1 LKTSNHKIKSYLVI
15 INSPKGSIENDN
27 EEFIS
32 LTLSAGTVIGGIT
45 YVNIKEFNRNTL
57 IGKGKLQLIKEDLEA
72 VDIDLIIFNK
82 NLIAS
87 QERNLE
93 KILKYPVIDRSRLIL
108 EIFARRAQTNSGK
121 LQVELAQLK
130 HLSTRLIRGW
140 THLERQK
147 GGIGLRGPGEK
158 QLETDRRLLQA
169 RIRSIELK
177 LEKIRTQRK
186 TNRKSRNK
194 VMKNVALVG
203 YTNAGKSTLFNS
215 LSNSKTFVA
224 DKMFATLDPVFRPIS
239 ISKNRRVVISDTVGF
254 IRELPTELIEAFLS
268 TLEEVSDADLLIHVL
283 DSSDRFMHQN
293 KQSVERILK
302 QIGAD
307 QIPTIYAYN
316 KIDLVKNNLDLLNTQ
331 QHIEVSAKE
340 NIGTE
345 KLIESIA
352 LMINPQP
359 IKAILRIN
367 VNESK
372 IRAQIY
378 SIANVIQECLINEN
392 TLELTVEIDK
402 RNLLRL
408 KKDKK
413 IKAIESKLSNSSK
426 EYNFN

>member
-32 LTLSAGTVIGGIT
+32 LTLSAGTVVGGIT

>member
-1 LKTSNHKIKSYLVI
+1 MVI

-32 LTLSAGTVIGGIT
+32 LTLSAGTVISGIT
-45 YVNIKEFNRNTL
+45 YVNIKKFNRNTL
-57 IGKGKLQLIKEDLEA
+57 IGKGKLQSIKEDLEA

-82 NLIAS
+82 DLIAS

-108 EIFARRAQTNSGK
+108 DIFARRAQTNSGK

-158 QLETDRRLLQA
+158 QLETDRRLLQE

-177 LEKIRTQRK
+177 LKKIHTQRK

-224 DKMFATLDPVFRPIS
+224 DKMFATLDPIFRPIS

-254 IRELPTELIEAFLS
+254 IRELPSELIEAFLS
-268 TLEEVSDADLLIHVL
+268 TLEEISDADLLIHVL

-293 KQSVERILK
+293 KQSVESILK

-316 KIDLVKNNLDLLNTQ
+316 KIDLVKKGLDLLNTY

-340 NIGTE
+340 GIGTE
-345 KLIESIA
+345 TLIESIA

-359 IKAILRIN
+359 IKTILRIN

-392 TLELTVEIDK
+392 TLELTVEIDE

-408 KKDKK
+408 KKNKK

-426 EYNFN
+426 RI

>member
-1 LKTSNHKIKSYLVI
+1 MKTSNHEIKSYLVI

-32 LTLSAGTVIGGIT
+32 LTLSAGTVISGIT
-45 YVNIKEFNRNTL
+45 YVNIKKFNRNTL
-57 IGKGKLQLIKEDLEA
+57 IGKGKLQSIKEDLEA

-82 NLIAS
+82 DLIAS

-108 EIFARRAQTNSGK
+108 DIFARRAQTNSGK

-158 QLETDRRLLQA
+158 QLETDRRLLQE

-177 LEKIRTQRK
+177 LKKIHTQRK

-254 IRELPTELIEAFLS
+254 IKELPTELIEAFLS

-293 KQSVERILK
+293 KQSVEKILK

-307 QIPTIYAYN
+307 KIPTIYAYN
-316 KIDLVKNNLDLLNTQ
+316 KIDLVKKSLDLLNTQ

-359 IKAILRIN
+359 IKTILRIN

-408 KKDKK
+408 KKNKK

>member
-1 LKTSNHKIKSYLVI
+1 MKTNNREIKSYLVI
-15 INSPKGSIENDN
+15 INSQKGSVETDN

-32 LTLSAGTVIGGIT
+32 LTLSAGTIISGIT
-45 YVNIKEFNRNTL
+45 YVNIKEFNRNSL
-57 IGKGKLQLIKEDLEA
+57 IGKGKLQSIKQDLEA
-72 VDIDLIIFNK
+72 IEIDLIIFNK
-82 NLIAS
+82 DLIGS

-93 KILKYPVIDRSRLIL
+93 KFLKHPVIDRTRLIL
-108 EIFARRAQTNSGK
+108 DIFAKRAQTNSGK

-130 HLSTRLIRGW
+130 HLSTRLVRGW

-158 QLETDRRLLQA
+158 QLETDRRLLQK
-169 RIRSIELK
+169 RISSIELK
-177 LEKIRTQRK
+177 LKRIHTQRK

-215 LSNSKTFVA
+215 LSNSNTFVA
-224 DKMFATLDPVFRPIS
+224 DKLFATLDPIFRPIS
-239 ISKNRRVVISDTVGF
+239 VSNNRRVVISDTVGF
-254 IRELPTELIEAFLS
+254 IRALPPELIEAFLS
-268 TLEEVSDADLLIHVL
+268 TLEEVSNADLLIHVL
-283 DSSDRFMHQN
+283 DSSDRFMYQN
-293 KQSVERILK
+293 KQSVESILK

-316 KIDLVKNNLDLLNTQ
+316 KIDLVKKGLDLLNTY

-340 NIGTE
+340 GIGTE

-359 IKAILRIN
+359 IKTILRIN

-372 IRAQIY
+372 IRAQLY

-392 TLELTVEIDK
+392 TLELTVEIDE

-408 KKDKK
+408 KKNKK

-426 EYNFN
+426 EYQFN

>member
-1 LKTSNHKIKSYLVI
+1 MKTSNHKIKSYLVI

-32 LTLSAGTVIGGIT
+32 LALSAGTVISGIT

-82 NLIAS
+82 DLIAS

-194 VMKNVALVG
+194 IMKNVALVG

-293 KQSVERILK
+293 KQSVEKILK

-316 KIDLVKNNLDLLNTQ
+316 KIDLVKNSLDLLNTQ

>member
-1 LKTSNHKIKSYLVI
+1 MKTSNHKIKSYLVI

-194 VMKNVALVG
+194 IMKNVALVG

>member
-1 LKTSNHKIKSYLVI
+1 MKTSNHEIKSYLVI

-32 LTLSAGTVIGGIT
+32 LTLSAGTVISGIT

-57 IGKGKLQLIKEDLEA
+57 IGKGKLQSIKEDLEQD
-72 VDIDLIIFNK
+72 DIDLIIFNK
-82 NLIAS
+82 DLIAS

-169 RIRSIELK
+169 RISSIEVKLK
-177 LEKIRTQRK
+177 KIHTQRK

-254 IRELPTELIEAFLS
+254 IKELPTELIEAFLS

-293 KQSVERILK
+293 KQSVEKILK

-307 QIPTIYAYN
+307 KIPTIYAYN
-316 KIDLVKNNLDLLNTQ
+316 KIDLVKKSLDLLNTQ

-359 IKAILRIN
+359 IKTILRIN

-408 KKDKK
+408 KKNKK

>member
-1 LKTSNHKIKSYLVI
+1 LKTSNQEIKSYLVI

-32 LTLSAGTVIGGIT
+32 LTLSAGTVISGIT
-45 YVNIKEFNRNTL
+45 YVNIKKFNRNTL
-57 IGKGKLQLIKEDLEA
+57 IGKGKLQSIKEDIEA

-82 NLIAS
+82 DLIAS

-108 EIFARRAQTNSGK
+108 DIFARRAQTNSGK

-158 QLETDRRLLQA
+158 QLETDRRLLQE

-177 LEKIRTQRK
+177 LKKIHTQRK

-224 DKMFATLDPVFRPIS
+224 DKMFATLDPIFRPIS

-254 IRELPTELIEAFLS
+254 IRELPSELIEAFLS
-268 TLEEVSDADLLIHVL
+268 TLEEISDADLLIHVL

-293 KQSVERILK
+293 KQSVESILK

-316 KIDLVKNNLDLLNTQ
+316 KIDLVKKGLDLLNTY

-340 NIGTE
+340 GIGTE
-345 KLIESIA
+345 TLIESIA

-359 IKAILRIN
+359 IKTILRIN

-392 TLELTVEIDK
+392 TLELTVEIDE

-408 KKDKK
+408 KKNKK

-426 EYNFN
+426 RI

>member
-1 LKTSNHKIKSYLVI
+1 MKTSNHEIKSYLVI

-32 LTLSAGTVIGGIT
+32 LTLSAGTVISGIT

-57 IGKGKLQLIKEDLEA
+57 IGKGKLQSIKEDLEQD
-72 VDIDLIIFNK
+72 DIDLIIFNK
-82 NLIAS
+82 DLIAS

-169 RIRSIELK
+169 RISSIEVKLK
-177 LEKIRTQRK
+177 KIHTQRK

-254 IRELPTELIEAFLS
+254 IKELPIELIEAFLS

-293 KQSVERILK
+293 KQSVEKILK

-307 QIPTIYAYN
+307 KIPTIYAYN
-316 KIDLVKNNLDLLNTQ
+316 KIDLVKKSLDLLNTQ

-359 IKAILRIN
+359 IKTILRIN

-408 KKDKK
+408 KKNKK

>member
-1 LKTSNHKIKSYLVI
+1 MKTSNHKIKSYLVI

-82 NLIAS
+82 DLIAS

-130 HLSTRLIRGW
+130 HLSTRLVRGW

-169 RIRSIELK
+169 RISSIEVKLK
-177 LEKIRTQRK
+177 KIHTQRK

-254 IRELPTELIEAFLS
+254 IKELPTELIEAFLS

-316 KIDLVKNNLDLLNTQ
+316 KIDLVKNSLDLLNTQ

-392 TLELTVEIDK
+392 TLKLTVEIDK

-408 KKDKK
+408 KKNKK

>member
-1 LKTSNHKIKSYLVI
+1 MKTSNHEIKSYLVI

-32 LTLSAGTVIGGIT
+32 LTLSAGTVISGIT

-57 IGKGKLQLIKEDLEA
+57 IGKGKLQSIKEDLEQD
-72 VDIDLIIFNK
+72 DIDLIIFNK
-82 NLIAS
+82 DLIAS

-93 KILKYPVIDRSRLIL
+93 KILKHPVIDRSRLIL

-169 RIRSIELK
+169 RISSIEVKLK
-177 LEKIRTQRK
+177 KIHTQRK

-254 IRELPTELIEAFLS
+254 IKELPTELIEAFLS

-293 KQSVERILK
+293 KQSVEKILK

-307 QIPTIYAYN
+307 KIPTIYAYN
-316 KIDLVKNNLDLLNTQ
+316 KIDLVKKSLDLLNTQ

-359 IKAILRIN
+359 IKTILRIN

-408 KKDKK
+408 KKNKK

>member
-1 LKTSNHKIKSYLVI
+1 LKTSNQKIKSYLVI

-32 LTLSAGTVIGGIT
+32 LTLSAGTVISGIT
-45 YVNIKEFNRNTL
+45 YVNIKKFNRNTL
-57 IGKGKLQLIKEDLEA
+57 IGKGKLQSIKEDLEA

-82 NLIAS
+82 DLIAS

-108 EIFARRAQTNSGK
+108 DIFARRAQTNSGK

-158 QLETDRRLLQA
+158 QLETDRRLLQE

-177 LEKIRTQRK
+177 LKKIHTQRK

-224 DKMFATLDPVFRPIS
+224 DKMFATLDPIFRPIS

-254 IRELPTELIEAFLS
+254 IRELPSELIEAFLS

-293 KQSVERILK
+293 KQSVESILK

-316 KIDLVKNNLDLLNTQ
+316 KIDLVKKGLDLLNTY

-340 NIGTE
+340 GIGTE
-345 KLIESIA
+345 TLIESIA

-359 IKAILRIN
+359 IKTILRIN

-378 SIANVIQECLINEN
+378 SMANVIQECLINEN
-392 TLELTVEIDK
+392 ILELTVEIDE

-408 KKDKK
+408 KKNKK

-426 EYNFN
+426 RI

>member
-1 LKTSNHKIKSYLVI
+1 MKTSNHKIKSYLVI

-82 NLIAS
+82 DLIAS

-169 RIRSIELK
+169 RIRFIELK
-177 LEKIRTQRK
+177 LKKIRTQRK
-186 TNRKSRNK
+186 TNRKSRDK

-268 TLEEVSDADLLIHVL
+268 TLEEVSNADLLIHVL

-293 KQSVERILK
+293 KQSVEKILK

-316 KIDLVKNNLDLLNTQ
+316 KIDLVKNSLDLLNTQ

-359 IKAILRIN
+359 IKTILRIN

>member
-1 LKTSNHKIKSYLVI
+1 LKTSNSGIKSYLVI
-15 INSPKGSIENDN
+15 INSPKGSVENDN

-32 LTLSAGTVIGGIT
+32 LSLSAGTIISGIT

-57 IGKGKLQLIKEDLEA
+57 IGKGKLQSIKKDLEA
-72 VDIDLIIFNK
+72 IEIDIIIFNK
-82 NLIAS
+82 DLIGS

-93 KILKYPVIDRSRLIL
+93 KFLKHPVIDRTRLIL
-108 EIFARRAQTNSGK
+108 DIFAKRAQTNSGK

-130 HLSTRLIRGW
+130 HLSTRLVRGW

-158 QLETDRRLLQA
+158 QLETDRRLLQK
-169 RIRSIELK
+169 RISSIELK
-177 LEKIRTQRK
+177 LKKIHTQRK

-215 LSNSKTFVA
+215 LSNSNTFVA
-224 DKMFATLDPVFRPIS
+224 DKLFATLDPIFRPIS
-239 ISKNRRVVISDTVGF
+239 ISKNRRVVLNDTVGF
-254 IRELPTELIEAFLS
+254 IRALPPELIDAFLS
-268 TLEEVSDADLLIHVL
+268 TLEEVSNADLLIHVL

-293 KQSVERILK
+293 KQSVESILK

-307 QIPTIYAYN
+307 EIPTIYAYN
-316 KIDLVKNNLDLLNTQ
+316 KIDLVKKGLDLLNTH
-331 QHIEVSAKE
+331 QHIAVSAKE
-340 NIGTE
+340 GIGTN
-345 KLIESIA
+345 KLKASIA

-359 IKAILRIN
+359 IKCILRIN

-378 SIANVIQECLINEN
+378 SIANVIQECLISEN
-392 TLELTVEIDK
+392 TLELVVEIEEK
-402 RNLLRL
+402 NLLKL
-408 KKDKK
+408 KKNKK
-413 IKAIESKLSNSSK
+413 IKAIESKLSNSLK
-426 EYNFN
+426 EYQFN

>member
-1 LKTSNHKIKSYLVI
+1 LEKNNREIKSYLVI
-15 INSPKGSIENDN
+15 INSPKGSVDNDN

-32 LTLSAGTVIGGIT
+32 LTLSAGTIISGIT
-45 YVNIKEFNRNTL
+45 YINTKKFNRKTL
-57 IGKGKLQLIKEDLEA
+57 IGKGKLQSIKDELE
-72 VDIDLIIFNK
+72 VIDVDLIIFNK

-93 KILKYPVIDRSRLIL
+93 KIFKHPVIDRTRLIL
-108 EIFARRAQTNSGK
+108 DIFARRAKTNSGK

-130 HLSTRLIRGW
+130 HLSTRLVRGW

-158 QLETDRRLLQA
+158 QLETDRRLLQK
-169 RIRSIELK
+169 RITYIELK
-177 LEKIRTQRK
+177 LKKIQTQRK

-203 YTNAGKSTLFNS
+203 YTNAGKSTLFNT
-215 LSNSKTFVA
+215 LSKANTFVA
-224 DKMFATLDPVFRPIS
+224 DKLFATLDPIFRPIS
-239 ISKNRRVVISDTVGF
+239 ISNNRRVMISDTVGF
-254 IRELPTELIEAFLS
+254 IRELPSELIEAFLS

-283 DSSDRFMHQN
+283 DSSDRSMLQN
-293 KQSVERILK
+293 KQSVESILK
-302 QIGAD
+302 QIGAN

-316 KIDLVKNNLDLLNTQ
+316 KIDLVKKGLDLLNTH

-340 NIGTE
+340 GIGTK
-345 KLIESIA
+345 KLKASIA

-359 IKAILRIN
+359 IKSILRIN

-378 SIANVIQECLINEN
+378 STANVIQECLIGQN
-392 TLELTVEIDK
+392 TLELAVEIDEK
-402 RNLLRL
+402 NLLRL
-408 KKDKK
+408 KKNKK
-413 IKAIESKLSNSSK
+413 IKAIESKLTNSSK

>member
-1 LKTSNHKIKSYLVI
+1 MKTSNHKIKSYLVI

-169 RIRSIELK
+169 RIRFIELK
-177 LEKIRTQRK
+177 LKKIRTQRK
-186 TNRKSRNK
+186 TNRKSRDK

>member
-1 LKTSNHKIKSYLVI
+1 LKTSNQKIKSYLVI
-15 INSPKGSIENDN
+15 VNSPKGSIENDN

-32 LTLSAGTVIGGIT
+32 LTLSAGTVISGIT
-45 YVNIKEFNRNTL
+45 YVNIKKFNRNTL
-57 IGKGKLQLIKEDLEA
+57 IGKGKLQSIKEDLEA

-82 NLIAS
+82 DLIAS

-108 EIFARRAQTNSGK
+108 DIFARRAQTNSGK

-158 QLETDRRLLQA
+158 QLETDRRLLQE

-177 LEKIRTQRK
+177 LKKLHTQRK

-224 DKMFATLDPVFRPIS
+224 DKMFTTLDPIFRPIS

-254 IRELPTELIEAFLS
+254 IRELPSELIEAFLS
-268 TLEEVSDADLLIHVL
+268 TLEEISDADLLIHVL

-293 KQSVERILK
+293 KQSVESILK

-316 KIDLVKNNLDLLNTQ
+316 KIDLVKKGLDLLNTY

-340 NIGTE
+340 DIGTE
-345 KLIESIA
+345 TLIESIA

-359 IKAILRIN
+359 IKTILRIN

-392 TLELTVEIDK
+392 TLELTVEIDE

-408 KKDKK
+408 KKNKK
-413 IKAIESKLSNSSK
+413 IKAIESKLSTSSK
-426 EYNFN
+426 RI

>member
-1 LKTSNHKIKSYLVI
+1 MKTSNHEIKSYLVI

-32 LTLSAGTVIGGIT
+32 LTLSAGTVISGIT

-57 IGKGKLQLIKEDLEA
+57 IGKGKLQSIKEDLEED
-72 VDIDLIIFNK
+72 DIDLIIFNK
-82 NLIAS
+82 DLIAS

-169 RIRSIELK
+169 RISSIEVKLK
-177 LEKIRTQRK
+177 KIHTQRK

-254 IRELPTELIEAFLS
+254 IKELPTELIEAFLS

-293 KQSVERILK
+293 KQSVEKILK

-307 QIPTIYAYN
+307 KIPTIYAYN
-316 KIDLVKNNLDLLNTQ
+316 KIDLVKKSLDLLNTQ

-359 IKAILRIN
+359 IKTILRIN

-408 KKDKK
+408 KKNKK
-413 IKAIESKLSNSSK
+413 IKAIESKLSNSLK

>member
-1 LKTSNHKIKSYLVI
+1 MKTSNSGIKSYLVI
-15 INSPKGSIENDN
+15 INSPKGSVETDN

-32 LTLSAGTVIGGIT
+32 LSLSAGTIISGVT

-57 IGKGKLQLIKEDLEA
+57 IGKGKLQSIKQDLEA
-72 VDIDLIIFNK
+72 IEIDIIIFNK
-82 NLIAS
+82 DLIGS

-93 KILKYPVIDRSRLIL
+93 KFLKHPVIDRTRLIL
-108 EIFARRAQTNSGK
+108 DIFAKRAQTNSGK

-130 HLSTRLIRGW
+130 HLSTRLVRGW

-158 QLETDRRLLQA
+158 QLETDRRLLQK
-169 RIRSIELK
+169 RISSIELK
-177 LEKIRTQRK
+177 LKKIHTQRK

-215 LSNSKTFVA
+215 LSNSNTFVA
-224 DKMFATLDPVFRPIS
+224 DKLFATLDPIFRPIS
-239 ISKNRRVVISDTVGF
+239 ISNNRRVVISDTVGF
-254 IRELPTELIEAFLS
+254 IRALPPELIDAFLS
-268 TLEEVSDADLLIHVL
+268 TLEEVSNADLLIHVL
-283 DSSDRFMHQN
+283 DSSDRFMYQN
-293 KQSVERILK
+293 KQSVESILK

-316 KIDLVKNNLDLLNTQ
+316 KIDLVKKGLDLLNTH
-331 QHIEVSAKE
+331 QHIAVSAKE
-340 NIGTE
+340 GIGTN
-345 KLIESIA
+345 KLKASIS

-359 IKAILRIN
+359 IKCILRIN

-378 SIANVIQECLINEN
+378 SIANVIQECLISEN
-392 TLELTVEIDK
+392 TLELVVKIDEK
-402 RNLLRL
+402 NLLKL
-408 KKDKK
+408 KKNKK

-426 EYNFN
+426 EYEFN

>member
-1 LKTSNHKIKSYLVI
+1 MKTSNHEIKSYLVI

-32 LTLSAGTVIGGIT
+32 LTLSAGTVISGIT

-57 IGKGKLQLIKEDLEA
+57 IGKGKLQSIKEDLEQD
-72 VDIDLIIFNK
+72 DIDLIIFNK
-82 NLIAS
+82 DLIAS

-169 RIRSIELK
+169 RISSIEVKLK
-177 LEKIRTQRK
+177 KIHTQRK

-254 IRELPTELIEAFLS
+254 IKELPTELIEAFLS

-293 KQSVERILK
+293 KQSVEKILK

-307 QIPTIYAYN
+307 KIPTIYAYN
-316 KIDLVKNNLDLLNTQ
+316 KIDLVKKSLDLLNTQ

>member
-1 LKTSNHKIKSYLVI
+1 MKTSNHEIKSYLVI

-32 LTLSAGTVIGGIT
+32 LTLSAGTVISGIT

-57 IGKGKLQLIKEDLEA
+57 IGKGKLQSIKEDLEQD
-72 VDIDLIIFNK
+72 DIDLIIFNK
-82 NLIAS
+82 DLIAS

-169 RIRSIELK
+169 RISSIEVKLK
-177 LEKIRTQRK
+177 KIHTQRK

-254 IRELPTELIEAFLS
+254 IKELPTELIEAFLS

-293 KQSVERILK
+293 KQSVEKILK

-307 QIPTIYAYN
+307 KIPTIYAYN
-316 KIDLVKNNLDLLNTQ
+316 KIDLVKKSLDLLNTQ

-359 IKAILRIN
+359 IKTILRIN

-408 KKDKK
+408 KKNKK
-413 IKAIESKLSNSSK
+413 IKAIESKLSNYSK

>member
-1 LKTSNHKIKSYLVI
+1 MKISNQEIKSYLVI

-32 LTLSAGTVIGGIT
+32 LTLSAGTVISGIT
-45 YVNIKEFNRNTL
+45 YVNIKKFNRNTL
-57 IGKGKLQLIKEDLEA
+57 IGKGKLQSIKEDLEA

-82 NLIAS
+82 DLIAS

-108 EIFARRAQTNSGK
+108 DIFARRAQTNSGK

-158 QLETDRRLLQA
+158 QLETDRRLLQE

-177 LEKIRTQRK
+177 LKKIHTQRK

-224 DKMFATLDPVFRPIS
+224 DKMFATLDPIFRPIS

-254 IRELPTELIEAFLS
+254 IRELPSELIEAFLS
-268 TLEEVSDADLLIHVL
+268 TLEEISDADLLIHVL

-293 KQSVERILK
+293 KQSVESILK

-316 KIDLVKNNLDLLNTQ
+316 KIDLVKKGLDLLNTY

-340 NIGTE
+340 GIGTE
-345 KLIESIA
+345 TLIESIA

-359 IKAILRIN
+359 IKTILRIN

-392 TLELTVEIDK
+392 TLELTVEIDE

-408 KKDKK
+408 KKNKK

-426 EYNFN
+426 RI

>member
-1 LKTSNHKIKSYLVI
+1 MKTSNHEIKSYLVI

-32 LTLSAGTVIGGIT
+32 LTLSAGTVISGIT

-57 IGKGKLQLIKEDLEA
+57 IGKGKLQSIKEDLEA
-72 VDIDLIIFNK
+72 DDIDLIIFNK
-82 NLIAS
+82 DLIAS

-169 RIRSIELK
+169 RISSIEVKLK
-177 LEKIRTQRK
+177 KIHTQRK

-254 IRELPTELIEAFLS
+254 IKELPTELIEAFLS

-293 KQSVERILK
+293 KQSVEKILK

-307 QIPTIYAYN
+307 KIPTIYAYN
-316 KIDLVKNNLDLLNTQ
+316 KIDLVKKSLDLLNTQ

-359 IKAILRIN
+359 IKTILRIN

-408 KKDKK
+408 KKNKK

>member
-1 LKTSNHKIKSYLVI
+1 MVI

-32 LTLSAGTVIGGIT
+32 LTLSAGTVISGIT

-57 IGKGKLQLIKEDLEA
+57 IGKGKLQSIKEDLEQD
-72 VDIDLIIFNK
+72 DIDLIIFNK
-82 NLIAS
+82 DLIAS

-169 RIRSIELK
+169 RISSIEVKLK
-177 LEKIRTQRK
+177 KIHTQRK

-254 IRELPTELIEAFLS
+254 IKELPTELIEAFLS

-293 KQSVERILK
+293 KQSVEKILK

-307 QIPTIYAYN
+307 KIPTIYAYN
-316 KIDLVKNNLDLLNTQ
+316 KIDLVKKSLDLLNTQ

-359 IKAILRIN
+359 IKTILRIN

-408 KKDKK
+408 KKNKK

>member
-1 LKTSNHKIKSYLVI
+1 MKTSNQEIKSYLVI

-32 LTLSAGTVIGGIT
+32 LTLSAGTVISGIT
-45 YVNIKEFNRNTL
+45 YVNIKKFNRNTL
-57 IGKGKLQLIKEDLEA
+57 IGKGKLQSIKEDIEA

-82 NLIAS
+82 DLIAS

-108 EIFARRAQTNSGK
+108 DIFARRAQTNSGK

-158 QLETDRRLLQA
+158 QLETDRRLLQE

-177 LEKIRTQRK
+177 LKKIHTQRK

-224 DKMFATLDPVFRPIS
+224 DKMFATLDPIFRPIS

-254 IRELPTELIEAFLS
+254 IRELPSELIEAFLS
-268 TLEEVSDADLLIHVL
+268 TLEEISDADLLIHVL

-293 KQSVERILK
+293 KQSVESILK

-316 KIDLVKNNLDLLNTQ
+316 KIDLVKKGLDLLNTY

-340 NIGTE
+340 DIGTE
-345 KLIESIA
+345 TLIESIA

-359 IKAILRIN
+359 IKTILRIN

-392 TLELTVEIDK
+392 TLELTVEIDE

-408 KKDKK
+408 KKNKK

-426 EYNFN
+426 RI

>member
-1 LKTSNHKIKSYLVI
+1 LKTSNSGIKSYLVI
-15 INSPKGSIENDN
+15 INSPKGSVETDN

-32 LTLSAGTVIGGIT
+32 LSLSAGTIISGVT

-57 IGKGKLQLIKEDLEA
+57 IGKGKLQSIKQDLEA
-72 VDIDLIIFNK
+72 IEIDIIIFNK
-82 NLIAS
+82 DLIGS

-93 KILKYPVIDRSRLIL
+93 KFLKHPVIDRTRLIL
-108 EIFARRAQTNSGK
+108 DIFAKRAQTNSGK

-130 HLSTRLIRGW
+130 HLSTRLVRGW

-158 QLETDRRLLQA
+158 QLETDRRLLQK
-169 RIRSIELK
+169 RISSIELK
-177 LEKIRTQRK
+177 LKKIHTQRK

-215 LSNSKTFVA
+215 LSNSNTFVA
-224 DKMFATLDPVFRPIS
+224 DKLFATLDPIFRPIS
-239 ISKNRRVVISDTVGF
+239 ISNNRRVVISDTVGF
-254 IRELPTELIEAFLS
+254 IRALPPELIDAFLS
-268 TLEEVSDADLLIHVL
+268 TLEEVSNADLLIHVL
-283 DSSDRFMHQN
+283 DSSDRFMYQN
-293 KQSVERILK
+293 KQSVESILK

-316 KIDLVKNNLDLLNTQ
+316 KIDLVKKGLDLLNTH
-331 QHIEVSAKE
+331 QHIAVSAKE
-340 NIGTE
+340 GIGTN
-345 KLIESIA
+345 KLKASIS

-359 IKAILRIN
+359 IKCILRIN

-378 SIANVIQECLINEN
+378 SIANVIQECLISEN
-392 TLELTVEIDK
+392 TLELVVEIEEK
-402 RNLLRL
+402 NLLKL
-408 KKDKK
+408 KKNKK
-413 IKAIESKLSNSSK
+413 IKAIESKLSNSLK
-426 EYNFN
+426 EYQFN

>member
-1 LKTSNHKIKSYLVI
+1 LKTSNSGIKSYLVI
-15 INSPKGSIENDN
+15 INSPKGSVETDN

-32 LTLSAGTVIGGIT
+32 LSLSAGTIISGVT

-57 IGKGKLQLIKEDLEA
+57 IGKGKLQSIKQDLEA
-72 VDIDLIIFNK
+72 IEIDIIIFNK
-82 NLIAS
+82 DLIGS

-93 KILKYPVIDRSRLIL
+93 KFLKHPVIDRTRLIL
-108 EIFARRAQTNSGK
+108 DIFAKRAQTNSGK

-130 HLSTRLIRGW
+130 HLSTRLVRGW

-158 QLETDRRLLQA
+158 QLETDRRLLQK
-169 RIRSIELK
+169 RISSIELK
-177 LEKIRTQRK
+177 LKKIHTQRK

-215 LSNSKTFVA
+215 LSNSNTFVA
-224 DKMFATLDPVFRPIS
+224 DKLFATLDPIFRPIS
-239 ISKNRRVVISDTVGF
+239 ISNNRRVVISDTVGF
-254 IRELPTELIEAFLS
+254 IRALPPELIDAFLS
-268 TLEEVSDADLLIHVL
+268 TLEEVSNADLLIHVL
-283 DSSDRFMHQN
+283 DSSDRFMYQN
-293 KQSVERILK
+293 KQSVESILK

-316 KIDLVKNNLDLLNTQ
+316 KIDLVKKGLDLLNTH
-331 QHIEVSAKE
+331 QHIAVSAKE
-340 NIGTE
+340 GIGTN
-345 KLIESIA
+345 KLKASIS

-359 IKAILRIN
+359 IKCILRIN

-378 SIANVIQECLINEN
+378 SIANVIQECLISEN
-392 TLELTVEIDK
+392 TLELVVKIDEK
-402 RNLLRL
+402 NLLKL
-408 KKDKK
+408 KKNKK

-426 EYNFN
+426 EYEFN

>member
-1 LKTSNHKIKSYLVI
+1 MKTSNQKIKSYLVI

-32 LTLSAGTVIGGIT
+32 LTLSAGTVISGIT
-45 YVNIKEFNRNTL
+45 YVNIKKFNRNTL
-57 IGKGKLQLIKEDLEA
+57 IGKGKLQSIKEDLEA

-82 NLIAS
+82 DLIAS

-108 EIFARRAQTNSGK
+108 DIFARRAQTNSGK

-158 QLETDRRLLQA
+158 QLETDRRLLQE

-177 LEKIRTQRK
+177 LKKLHTQRK

-224 DKMFATLDPVFRPIS
+224 DKMFTTLDPIFRPIS

-254 IRELPTELIEAFLS
+254 IRELPSELIEAFLS
-268 TLEEVSDADLLIHVL
+268 TLEEISDADLLIHVL

-293 KQSVERILK
+293 KQSVESILK

-316 KIDLVKNNLDLLNTQ
+316 KIDLVKKGLDLLNTY

-340 NIGTE
+340 GIGTE
-345 KLIESIA
+345 TLIESIA

-359 IKAILRIN
+359 IKTILRIN

-392 TLELTVEIDK
+392 TLELTVEIDE

-408 KKDKK
+408 KKNKK
-413 IKAIESKLSNSSK
+413 IKAIESKLSTSSK
-426 EYNFN
+426 RI

>member
-1 LKTSNHKIKSYLVI
+1 MKTSNHKIKSYLVI

-82 NLIAS
+82 DLIAS

-169 RIRSIELK
+169 RIRFIELK
-177 LEKIRTQRK
+177 LKKIRTQRK
-186 TNRKSRNK
+186 TNRKSRDK

-268 TLEEVSDADLLIHVL
+268 TLEEVSNADLLIHVL

-293 KQSVERILK
+293 KQSVEKILK

-316 KIDLVKNNLDLLNTQ
+316 KIDLVKNSLDLLNTQ

>member
-1 LKTSNHKIKSYLVI
+1 MKTSNHKIKSYLVI

-82 NLIAS
+82 DLIAS

-169 RIRSIELK
+169 RISSIEVKLK
-177 LEKIRTQRK
+177 KIHTQRK

-268 TLEEVSDADLLIHVL
+268 TLEEVSNADLLIHVL

-293 KQSVERILK
+293 KQSVEKILK

-316 KIDLVKNNLDLLNTQ
+316 KIDLVKNSLDLLNTQ

>member
-1 LKTSNHKIKSYLVI
+1 MKTSNHEIKSYLVI

-32 LTLSAGTVIGGIT
+32 LTLSAGTVISGIT

-57 IGKGKLQLIKEDLEA
+57 IGKGKLQSIKEDLEED
-72 VDIDLIIFNK
+72 DIDLIIFNK
-82 NLIAS
+82 DLIAS

-169 RIRSIELK
+169 RISSIEVKLK
-177 LEKIRTQRK
+177 KIHTQRK

-254 IRELPTELIEAFLS
+254 IKELPTELIEAFLS

-293 KQSVERILK
+293 KQSVEKILK

-307 QIPTIYAYN
+307 KIPTIYAYN
-316 KIDLVKNNLDLLNTQ
+316 KIDLVKKSLDLLNTQ

-359 IKAILRIN
+359 IKTILRIN

-408 KKDKK
+408 KKNKK

>member
-1 LKTSNHKIKSYLVI
+1 MKTSNHKIKSYLVI

-194 VMKNVALVG
+194 IMKNVALVG

-316 KIDLVKNNLDLLNTQ
+316 KIDLVKNSLDLLNTQ

>member
-1 LKTSNHKIKSYLVI
+1 LKTSNRGIKSYLVI
-15 INSPKGSIENDN
+15 INSPKGSVETDN

-32 LTLSAGTVIGGIT
+32 LSLSAGTIISGVT

-57 IGKGKLQLIKEDLEA
+57 IGKGKLQSIKQDLEA
-72 VDIDLIIFNK
+72 IEIDIIIFNK
-82 NLIAS
+82 DLRGS

-93 KILKYPVIDRSRLIL
+93 KFLKHPVIDRTRLIL
-108 EIFARRAQTNSGK
+108 DIFAKRAQTNSGK

-130 HLSTRLIRGW
+130 HLSTRLVRGW

-158 QLETDRRLLQA
+158 QLETDRRLLQK
-169 RIRSIELK
+169 RISSIELK
-177 LEKIRTQRK
+177 LKKIHTQRK

-215 LSNSKTFVA
+215 LSNSNTFVA
-224 DKMFATLDPVFRPIS
+224 DKLFATLDPIFRPIS

-254 IRELPTELIEAFLS
+254 IRALPPELIDAFLS
-268 TLEEVSDADLLIHVL
+268 TLEEVSNADLLIHVL

-293 KQSVERILK
+293 KQSVESILK

-307 QIPTIYAYN
+307 EIPTIYAYN
-316 KIDLVKNNLDLLNTQ
+316 KIDLVKKGLDLLNTH
-331 QHIEVSAKE
+331 QHIAVSAKE
-340 NIGTE
+340 GIGTN
-345 KLIESIA
+345 KLKGSIA

-359 IKAILRIN
+359 IKCILRIN

-378 SIANVIQECLINEN
+378 SIANVIQECLISEN
-392 TLELTVEIDK
+392 TLELVVEIEEK
-402 RNLLRL
+402 NLLKL
-408 KKDKK
+408 KKNKK
-413 IKAIESKLSNSSK
+413 IKAIESKLSNSFKRISI
-426 EYNFN
+426 

>member
-1 LKTSNHKIKSYLVI
+1 MKTNHREIKSYLVI
-15 INSPKGSIENDN
+15 INSPKGSVENDN

-32 LTLSAGTVIGGIT
+32 LTLSAGTIISGIT
-45 YVNIKEFNRNTL
+45 YVNIKQFNRNTL
-57 IGKGKLQLIKEDLEA
+57 IGKGKLQSIKKDIEST
-72 VDIDLIIFNK
+72 DIDLIIFNK
-82 NLIAS
+82 DLIAS

-93 KILKYPVIDRSRLIL
+93 KFFKHPVIDRTRLIL
-108 EIFARRAQTNSGK
+108 DIFAKRAQTNSGK

-130 HLSTRLIRGW
+130 HLSTRLVRGW

-158 QLETDRRLLQA
+158 QLETDRRLLQK
-169 RIRSIELK
+169 RISSIELK
-177 LEKIRTQRK
+177 LKKIHTQRK

-215 LSNSKTFVA
+215 LSDSNTFVA
-224 DKMFATLDPVFRPIS
+224 DQLFATLDPIFRPIN
-239 ISKNRRVVISDTVGF
+239 ISNNRRVVISDTVGF
-254 IRELPTELIEAFLS
+254 IRELPPELIDAFLS
-268 TLEEVSDADLLIHVL
+268 TLEEVSNADLLIHVL

-316 KIDLVKNNLDLLNTQ
+316 KIDLVKKSLDLLNTQ

-340 NIGTE
+340 GTGTE

-359 IKAILRIN
+359 IKCILRIN

-378 SIANVIQECLINEN
+378 SVANVIQECLISEN
-392 TLELTVEIDK
+392 TLELAIEIDE
-402 RNLLRL
+402 RNLLKL
-408 KKDKK
+408 KKNKK
-413 IKAIESKLSNSSK
+413 IKAIESKLTNSSK
-426 EYNFN
+426 EYKFN

>member
-1 LKTSNHKIKSYLVI
+1 MKTSNHEIKSYLVI

-57 IGKGKLQLIKEDLEA
+57 IGKGKLQSIKEDLEQD
-72 VDIDLIIFNK
+72 DIDLIIFNK
-82 NLIAS
+82 DLIAS

-169 RIRSIELK
+169 RISSIEVKLK
-177 LEKIRTQRK
+177 KIHTQRK

-254 IRELPTELIEAFLS
+254 IKELPTELIEAFLS

-293 KQSVERILK
+293 KQSVEKILK

-316 KIDLVKNNLDLLNTQ
+316 KIDLVKNSLDLLNTQ

-359 IKAILRIN
+359 IKTILRIN

-408 KKDKK
+408 KKNKK

>member
-1 LKTSNHKIKSYLVI
+1 MKTSNHEIKSYLVI

-32 LTLSAGTVIGGIT
+32 LTLSAGTVISGIT

-57 IGKGKLQLIKEDLEA
+57 IGKGKLQSIKEDLEQD
-72 VDIDLIIFNK
+72 DIDLIIFNK
-82 NLIAS
+82 DLIAS

-169 RIRSIELK
+169 RISSIEVKLK
-177 LEKIRTQRK
+177 KIHTQRK

-254 IRELPTELIEAFLS
+254 IKELPTELIEAFLS

-293 KQSVERILK
+293 KQSVEKILK

-316 KIDLVKNNLDLLNTQ
+316 KIDLVKNSLDLLNTQ

-359 IKAILRIN
+359 IKTILRIN

>member
-1 LKTSNHKIKSYLVI
+1 MKTSNQEIKSYLVI

-32 LTLSAGTVIGGIT
+32 LTLSAGTVISGIT
-45 YVNIKEFNRNTL
+45 YVNIKKFNRNTL
-57 IGKGKLQLIKEDLEA
+57 IGKGKLQSIKEDLEA

-82 NLIAS
+82 DLIAS

-108 EIFARRAQTNSGK
+108 DIFARRAQTNSGK

-158 QLETDRRLLQA
+158 QLETDRRLLQE

-177 LEKIRTQRK
+177 LKKIHTQRK

-254 IRELPTELIEAFLS
+254 IKELPTELIEAFLS

-316 KIDLVKNNLDLLNTQ
+316 KIDLVKKSLDLLNTQ

-359 IKAILRIN
+359 IKTILRIN

-372 IRAQIY
+372 MRAQIY
-378 SIANVIQECLINEN
+378 SIANVIQECLIDEN

-408 KKDKK
+408 KKNKK